1 MNKTIIT
8 LLLSAGIV
16 VPAFCAEPGTAG
28 NYAIGT
34 LWPTPAVNA
43 VDADGY
49 ATRGF
54 AMFDSFNDLGAAEAM
69 RNAVAS
75 SSLLT
80 PADRAE
86 LERIATMAA
95 VLDNGDDAVNAAKAW
110 LDANLA
116 SPHRADM
123 ALLLANLMLERGETA
138 YAMNAYEA
146 IDIDA
151 LSPALRTNF
160 IYHEALT
167 RLRLADY
174 DSANDGFNSSELLA
188 DAEYSN
194 AARFYMGYIRYVK
207 RDYRSAVELFDKVN
221 RATRPGMLA
230 DYYCA
235 QIAYLDGRY
244 DEALRLA
251 RPLLSNSNVP
261 VAYTAE
267 TNRIIGEALYQ
278 KGDNA
283 DAIPYLKKY
292 VSAVETPEL
301 STCYILGL
309 AQYADG
315 DYNGAILS
323 LTPVSAQNSA
333 MGQSAFLY
341 IGQAMLKINEDTNGA
356 IMAFNR
362 AINMDYDPAVTE
374 VAYYNYAVAKSR
386 GANMP
391 FTSSVKTFEN
401 FLARFPESRFADD
414 VAVYIVNGYVNDD
427 NYEAAL
433 ASINRVKHPSST
445 LLGAKQKV
453 LYTMGSRKLAAGMAA
468 DAVGILRQAEELSHY
483 DSAIA
488 TETKLALGEALY
500 FDGEYDEAANYLLD
514 YVSAVPSSNPN
525 RAVALYDLGYTR
537 MAQKEWSKAA
547 TNFERVVAAPGD
559 LRPAAV
565 ADVQSRLGDARY
577 YQRDWR
583 GAAKAYDAAYNTDPA
598 SGDYPLSRKAVMLG
612 YAHDYSGKLATTID
626 FEKRFPTSA
635 LMPDVLM
642 EKAEAYVQLG
652 KADDA
657 DDVYR
662 DVIDRY
668 PSTTQGRRASLFLAS
683 DLAVAG
689 NVDDAI
695 ETYQQLIARA
705 ATSDEARQA
714 VEAVKRLH
722 ADRGTLGQYNEF
734 IADIDGAPE
743 MNDVEA
749 ETLAWNAAQRAFL
762 TNENTSLLEQY
773 VDSYPRGKFT
783 AQALSYL
790 LDNADD
796 GLDYDSAYK
805 YATRLVKEFPDNAAV
820 ENALIVKADID
831 YNMGRGM
838 DALHAW
844 EILET
849 KASTADNKNIAR
861 MGIMR
866 VARDLGDGDRLLAA
880 AEAVLATSTPGS
892 EEKTEAAF
900 SRALARSLKGDTD
913 AAVAEWTELSAAADD
928 LYGAKSAVYAAEAL
942 NAAGKYKEAASLSE
956 KFVNTGTPHTYW
968 LGRAFIALSDA
979 YDGLDRK
986 FEAREYLKALKDNY
1000 PGDETDI
1007 FQMIEDRLAR

>member
-16 VPAFCAEPGTAG
+16 VPALGAEPGTAG

-34 LWPTPAVNA
+34 QWPAPAINAVN
-43 VDADGY
+43 VNGF
-49 ATRGF
+49 ATRGT
-54 AMFDSFNDLGAAEAM
+54 AMFDTFNDLGAAQAL

-86 LERIATMAA
+86 LERIAATAS
-95 VLDNGDDAVNAAKAW
+95 VFNNDDDAVTAAKAW

-123 ALLLANLMLERGETA
+123 ALLVANLILERGETA
-138 YAMNAYEA
+138 CALKAYEA

-151 LSPALRTNF
+151 LSPALRTNL

-174 DSANDGFNSSELLA
+174 EAANNAFSSPELAA
-188 DAEYSN
+188 DPEYAN
-194 AARFYMGYIRYVK
+194 AARFYSGYIRYVK
-207 RDYRSAVELFDKVN
+207 GDYTEAVKIFDKVN
-221 RATRPGMLA
+221 RATRPGMMA

-235 QIAYLDGRY
+235 QIAYLEGQY

-261 VAYTAE
+261 TAYTAE
-267 TNRIIGEALYQ
+267 ANRVVGEALYQ
-278 KGDNA
+278 KGDYTG
-283 DAIPYLKKY
+283 AISYLKKY
-292 VSAVETPEL
+292 VSAVESPEL

-309 AQYADG
+309 AQYGDG
-315 DYNGAILS
+315 EYSDAIKS
-323 LTPVSAQNSA
+323 LTPVSNQNSA

-341 IGQAMLKINEDTNGA
+341 IGQAMIKLDEDTNGA

-362 AINMDYDPAVTE
+362 ALSMDYDPAVTE

-433 ASINRVKHPSST
+433 ASINRIKHPSAN
-445 LLGAKQKV
+445 LLGIKQKV
-453 LYTMGSRKLAAGMAA
+453 LYTMGSRQLAADKAA
-468 DAVGILRQAEELSHY
+468 DAVETLRSAEQLSQY
-483 DSAIA
+483 DSTIGM
-488 TETKLALGEALY
+488 ETKLALGEALY
-500 FDGEYDEAANYLLD
+500 RNGEYDEAASYLLD

-525 RAVALYDLGYTR
+525 RAIALYDLGYTR
-537 MAQKEWSKAA
+537 LSQKEWSKAA
-547 TNFERVVAAPGD
+547 TNFERVIAAPGD
-559 LRPAAV
+559 MQPAAI
-565 ADVQSRLGDARY
+565 ADAQARLGDARY

-583 GAAKAYDAAYNTDPA
+583 GAAMAYDDAYKTDPA

-612 YAHDYSGKLATTID
+612 YAHEYSNKLATIID

-635 LMPDVLM
+635 LMPEVLM
-642 EKAEAYVQLG
+642 EKAEAYVQLS
-652 KADDA
+652 KAGEA
-657 DDVYR
+657 DNVYR
-662 DVIDRY
+662 DVIKRY

-689 NVDDAI
+689 NIDDAI
-695 ETYQQLIARA
+695 ETYQELITRA

-734 IADIDGAPE
+734 IADVDGAPV
-743 MNDVEA
+743 MDDVEA
-749 ETLAWNAAQRAFL
+749 ETLAWNAAQRAYLNNGSTKLL
-762 TNENTSLLEQY
+762 TQY
-773 VDSYPRGKFT
+773 VDSFPRGKFT
-783 AQALSYL
+783 AHALAYL
-790 LDNADD
+790 LDNADENEND
-796 GLDYDSAYK
+796 ADAYK
-805 YATRLVKEFPDNAAV
+805 YATRLVNEFPDNAAV
-820 ENALIVKADID
+820 ENALIIKADID
-831 YNMGRGM
+831 YDQGRGM

-844 EILET
+844 ETLET
-849 KASTADNKNIAR
+849 KASTAANKNIAR

-866 VARDLGDGDRLLAA
+866 VARDLGDADRLLAA
-880 AEAVLATSTPGS
+880 AEAVMASSTPGS
-892 EEKTEAAF
+892 EDKTEAAF
-900 SRALARSLKGDTD
+900 SRALAHSLKGQTNE
-913 AAVAEWTELSAAADD
+913 AIAEWTELSTAADD

-942 NAAGKYKEAASLSE
+942 NAAGKYKQSADLCE
-956 KFVNTGTPHTYW
+956 KFVSTGTPHTYW

-979 YDGLDRK
+979 YNGLDRK

-1007 FQMIEDRLAR
+1007 FQMIDDRLKD